1 MMWVLL
7 YQCFHNNV
15 QTIRFFIRSC
25 LRLVHCDRH
34 DISIGR
40 RIRTGTH
47 RAFGGVSQKQ
57 RMSRSP
63 SPVRWFE
70 SSDSEPPKA
79 DSTPNRT
86 GQQLKE
92 EVKEE
97 RGWYDL
103 SSSESEKAAYATR
116 QMNAAARVQIGK
128 AVRNLRMDDAVPSM
142 SGTDAE
148 IGPQP
153 GNNKKRKRR
162 RRRAA
167 GPFFSLDAVMSNNQY
182 LMRDQRLRLFRSPLH
197 GWGIVALEKI
207 DADTQ
212 LCPYVGSVIPT
223 AKVNYEKVYT
233 YGISFSGGVIDAF
246 KTSQNPDTLQ
256 ASFFNT
262 CHPALPPPYNKAN
275 VNFEEV
281 SVRNRKGCIVPRII
295 ARAAEDLQPETEC
308 LADYHWLLTASDPTR
323 FSCSCTQCFEF
334 TPQ

>member
-1 MMWVLL
+1 MWVLL

-15 QTIRFFIRSC
+15 QTIRFFFRSC

-128 AVRNLRMDDAVPSM
+128 VVRNLRMDDAVPSM

-153 GNNKKRKRR
+153 GNNKKRKR
-162 RRRAA
+162 
-167 GPFFSLDAVMSNNQY
+167 GDAVQQ
-182 LMRDQRLRLFRSPLH
+182 DHFFPL
-197 GWGIVALEKI
+197 
-207 DADTQ
+207 
-212 LCPYVGSVIPT
+212 
-223 AKVNYEKVYT
+223 
-233 YGISFSGGVIDAF
+233 
-246 KTSQNPDTLQ
+246 
-256 ASFFNT
+256 
-262 CHPALPPPYNKAN
+262 
-275 VNFEEV
+275 
-281 SVRNRKGCIVPRII
+281 
-295 ARAAEDLQPETEC
+295 
-308 LADYHWLLTASDPTR
+308 
-323 FSCSCTQCFEF
+323 
-334 TPQ
+334 TP